1 MGLPLDNCQF
11 FNNVPQ
17 SVNWKVGSPYSRSIE
32 LKEDAI
38 IRWNFWTIKGTHS
51 VLLSYLII
59 GIQCILEGP
68 GNLVMGPFFWFD
80 LLILRTVPTCSWQLF
95 IGNIFL
101 STIQDFVTMRFKQAD
116 IFKLTKILIIKKVV
130 SNKGQDKL
138 ILSL

>member
-1 MGLPLDNCQF
+1 
-11 FNNVPQ
+11 
-17 SVNWKVGSPYSRSIE
+17 
-32 LKEDAI
+32 
-38 IRWNFWTIKGTHS
+38 
-51 VLLSYLII
+51 
-59 GIQCILEGP
+59 
-68 GNLVMGPFFWFD
+68 MGPFFGFD